1 MRNKLLNQASRF
13 AIGRR
18 RNTTSGGPQPTV
30 LAAILLS
37 AFLALASATTSAA
50 GDETPDTDLKTL
62 AVLAGQVCEGGTEDP
77 APLAADFGE
86 LLSLEDRGSATAAFR
101 RRLELRRDSR
111 LFRIDL
117 SAFAGNIR
125 RVRAEIYEALESGEE
140 RPLALVGLDG
150 NCAPRHGRR
159 LDYDDSGRAAW
170 LSHYDAALQPD
181 RAREALNP
189 LVPPGRDP
197 GGILVAQIDSG
208 VNYLL
213 PEIAGRLAR
222 DGQGTMLGYD
232 YWDLDDRPFDLDT
245 SRSPFFPLRHGT
257 TVASVL
263 LREAPSARLLPYRYP
278 RPDLTR
284 MAALIDDAADKGARI
299 VMMPLGSR
307 KAEDWQ
313 AFAAAAGRHRETLF
327 IISAGNDGR
336 DIDAQPLY
344 PAGLPL
350 ENAIVVTS
358 SDSFGRLAE
367 GSNWGLTNVDLMAP
381 GEGIEVIDHRGA
393 RGTTSGSSFVV
404 PRIAA
409 LAARLL
415 EKNPDWT
422 AKDLKAAIRQR
433 TGPSLERGG
442 SRVKW
447 GWLPN
452 PADDG

>member
-1 MRNKLLNQASRF
+1 MLPRQ
-13 AIGRR
+13 
-18 RNTTSGGPQPTV
+18 
-30 LAAILLS
+30 LAKP
-37 AFLALASATTSAA
+37 LALALLTSSLAIAQAATSDEEQADLTELADFAGQICAA
-50 GDETPDTDLKTL
+50 GL
-62 AVLAGQVCEGGTEDP
+62 EDP
-77 APLAADFGE
+77 TAIATKFGE
-86 LLSLEDRGSATAAFR
+86 IASLDERGAKSAGFR
-101 RRLELRRDSR
+101 RSLALRRDGLLYR
-111 LFRIDL
+111 FDL
-117 SAFAGNIR
+117 TAFSGNIR
-125 RVRAEIYEALESGEE
+125 RVRAEAHEILKDDAE
-140 RPLALVGLDG
+140 RPRTLVDLDG

-159 LDYDDSGRAAW
+159 IDYDTGGRAEW
-170 LSHYDAALQPD
+170 LTHYDATLQPD
-181 RAREALNP
+181 REREALNP
-189 LVPPGRDP
+189 PVPSGEDP
-197 GGILVAQIDSG
+197 GGVLVAQIDSG

-222 DGQGTMLGYD
+222 DAQGEILGYD

-245 SRSPFFPLRHGT
+245 GRSPFFPIRHGT

-263 LREAPSARLLPYRYP
+263 LREAPAARLLPYRYP
-278 RPDLTR
+278 RPDLER
-284 MAALIDDAADKGARI
+284 METLLDDAAEKGADI

-307 KAEDWQ
+307 KSEDWA
-313 AFAAAAGRHRETLF
+313 AFAEAAARHKDTLF
-327 IISAGNDGR
+327 IISAGNDGQ

-344 PAGLPL
+344 PAVLSL
-350 ENAIVVTS
+350 DNIIVVTS

-367 GSNWGLTNVDLMAP
+367 GSNWGRESVDLMAP

-404 PRIAA
+404 PRVAA

-415 EKNPDWT
+415 ESNPTWR
-422 AKDLKAAIRQR
+422 AKELKEAIRQR